1 MSDNQEKQEPQV
13 DAQTEKI
20 VEEKLE
26 ASVVAEAENG
36 TKVRIIKVS

>member
-26 ASVVAEAENG
+26 ASVVAEAESG
-36 TKVRIIKVS
+36 TKVRIMKAS